1 MKPVTFLR
9 NTWKKW
15 EQKHSGDR
23 DLGPTPVHPH
33 LTGQTSW
40 HTRVNGAPSDTRKT
54 QAEVKPP
61 EGAAALSM
69 RRRKLTKR
77 TDSGPHLPT
86 NDNFS
91 QRRRKRVDVTRE
103 RSASLLDIIVH
114 PSPLTT
120 SASTSSKVGFSS
132 SHRDYT
138 LVSESQN
145 RSRKDPPRSFSRH
158 PKPPSLRLLPAIDM
172 YSQEDKL
179 EWGITE
185 YQSSKLSLPTRH
197 FTRHEK
203 SVDACITKKGATE
216 RPAMSTIHEIKD
228 TSAEQQCRSNS
239 ANAALQGDDSR
250 ASFASTRTC
259 SPGGAVENGDD
270 NFPLSL
276 FPEPP
281 PLIVRK
287 KVPKPLNFYPM
298 SSQSSINSTISGP
311 PKSPRCV
318 PLTSPSQTS
327 FSSPTKKSFGRPIS
341 SVLPPPTSPP
351 NSPLPSPPA
360 DLQQEAKSSRTTKS
374 AISASHRLLP

>member
-15 EQKHSGDR
+15 EQKHSGSNR
-23 DLGPTPVHPH
+23 DLPTPVHPH
-33 LTGQTSW
+33 STGQTSW
-40 HTRVNGAPSDTRKT
+40 HTRMNGAPSDTRKT

-77 TDSGPHLPT
+77 TDS

-91 QRRRKRVDVTRE
+91 QRRRKRGDVPRE

-145 RSRKDPPRSFSRH
+145 RSRKDPPRSFSRQ
-158 PKPPSLRLLPAIDM
+158 PKPSLRLLPAIDM

-203 SVDACITKKGATE
+203 SVDACITKRGVKG

-239 ANAALQGDDSR
+239 ANAALEDDDSR
-250 ASFASTRTC
+250 ASSASTRTY
-259 SPGGAVENGDD
+259 SPGAVENGGG

-287 KVPKPLNFYPM
+287 KVPKPLNFDPM
-298 SSQSSINSTISGP
+298 SSQSSINSAIIG
-311 PKSPRCV
+311 SPHSSPCV

-327 FSSPTKKSFGRPIS
+327 FSSPSKKSFGRPVS
-341 SVLPPPTSPP
+341 SVPPPPTSPP

-360 DLQQEAKSSRTTKS
+360 NLQQEAKTSRTTKS
-374 AISASHRLLP
+374 AISASHRLLQ